1 MGIDLR
7 LLLIAPALGITALT
21 LPDASSGPAE
31 AAQTRTPRG
40 SLCAVGEQVIFSCGI
55 GRKMVSVCGG
65 RATAP
70 HAQYRY
76 GAPGN
81 IELAF
86 PGPGQSGLSYAREM
100 YSGGGALQIRFSTG
114 GYDYAVYSR
123 TVRTGF
129 GRSGRNNPQF
139 SDGVM
144 VRRGDRLISN
154 RACTTATSGAA
165 QPEDFMPEGTM
176 MEWFD

>member
-1 MGIDLR
+1 MRFDKR
-7 LLLIAPALGITALT
+7 LLIVPT
-21 LPDASSGPAE
+21 LAAFSVPLLVTPEQDAVA
-31 AAQTRTPRG
+31 AAQAPTPRG

-70 HAQYRY
+70 HAQYRF
-76 GAPGN
+76 GTPGN

-100 YSGGGALQIRFSTG
+100 YSGGGALQIRFATG

-129 GRSGRNNPQF
+129 GRSGRNNPRF

-154 RACTTATSGAA
+154 RACTTQVRADA

-176 MEWFD
+176 MDWFD

>member
-7 LLLIAPALGITALT
+7 LLLIPPVLGIAILALPGAT
-21 LPDASSGPAE
+21 FGPAE
-31 AAQTRTPRG
+31 AAQARTPRG
-40 SLCAVGEQVIFSCGI
+40 SLCAVGEQVIFSCGV

-70 HAQYRY
+70 HAQYRF
-76 GAPGN
+76 GTPGD

-86 PGPGQSGLSYAREM
+86 PGPGQSGLSYGREM
-100 YSGGGALQIRFSTG
+100 YSGGGALQIRFSAG

-129 GRSGRNNPQF
+129 GRDGRNNPRF

-144 VRRGDRLISN
+144 VRRGGRLISN
-154 RACTTATSGAA
+154 RACTTEIQADA
-165 QPEDFMPEGTM
+165 QPEDFMPEGPM
-176 MEWFD
+176 MAWFD

>member
-1 MGIDLR
+1 MRFEKR
-7 LLLIAPALGITALT
+7 LLIVPALAALAVP
-21 LPDASSGPAE
+21 LLVAPEHDAL
-31 AAQTRTPRG
+31 AAQSPTPRG
-40 SLCAVGEQVIFSCGI
+40 SLCAVGEQVIFSCGM

-70 HAQYRY
+70 HAQYRF
-76 GAPGN
+76 GTPGN

-100 YSGGGALQIRFSTG
+100 YSGGGALQIRFATG

-129 GRSGRNNPQF
+129 GRSGRNNPRF

-154 RACTTATSGAA
+154 RACTTRVGGDA
-165 QPEDFMPEGTM
+165 QPEDFMPEGKM
-176 MEWFD
+176 MDWFD